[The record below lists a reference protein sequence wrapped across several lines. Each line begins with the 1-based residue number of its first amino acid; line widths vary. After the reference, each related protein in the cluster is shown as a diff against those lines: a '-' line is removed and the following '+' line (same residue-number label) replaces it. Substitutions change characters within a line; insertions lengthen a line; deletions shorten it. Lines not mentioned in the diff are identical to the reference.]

1 MGFNPYPSFPAM
13 KREAERRQQFVP
25 GLRMDYRVP
34 QLSVGPTPL
43 SPEMGRIQS
52 KVGNVSLHDPDCPA
66 ELARSPSARITSR
79 QFVAV
84 ATASFSWA
92 SDHLRSDSES

>member
-1 MGFNPYPSFPAM
+1 MGFDPYPPVPATE
-13 KREAERRQQFVP
+13 REAQRSQQFVP
-25 GLRMDYRVP
+25 GLCVDDRVP
-34 QLSVGPTPL
+34 QLSIGTTLL

-52 KVGNVSLHDPDCPA
+52 KVGNSRFTIRIVPA

-84 ATASFSWA
+84 ATASLSWA
-92 SDHLRSDSES
+92 SDQLRSDLES